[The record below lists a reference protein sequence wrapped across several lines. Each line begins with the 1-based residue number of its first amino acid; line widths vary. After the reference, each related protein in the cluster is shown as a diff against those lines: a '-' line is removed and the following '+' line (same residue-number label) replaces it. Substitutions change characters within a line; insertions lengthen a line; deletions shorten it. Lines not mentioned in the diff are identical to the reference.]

1 MSLIFVTCFSFQLS
15 LCVQLLRSPNVI
27 GSLPENNCAGPFL
40 ASSEGALCS
49 QENMLFLNKGSIL
62 LNSLACVFF
71 FYPE

>member
-40 ASSEGALCS
+40 AAFQGSS
-49 QENMLFLNKGSIL
+49 
-62 LNSLACVFF
+62 VFTGRHVVSK
-71 FYPE
+71 